1 MKTINFSKKISV
13 LGIALATSA
22 MLMTSCTSIQN
33 LSNTQKGAGIGA
45 GAGAGIGALIGNKAG
60 NTAVGAILGGALGG
74 VAGGLIGKKMDK
86 QAAQIENTVPGAEVI
101 KAGEGI
107 IVKFDSGILFGF
119 DKSDLKPEAKTNI
132 QKLVASLNEN
142 EDTDILV
149 IGHTDNVGR
158 SEYNLGLS
166 ERRAASVKSYAI
178 AQGLSASRIKTE
190 GRGASEPIAS
200 NETEDGRAQNRR
212 VEIVIVANAKMKE
225 EAKIQAQ

>member
-1 MKTINFSKKISV
+1 MIFSKKIAV
-13 LGIALATSA
+13 FGIALATSA
-22 MLMTSCTSIQN
+22 MLMTSCNSIQN

-119 DKSDLKPEAKTNI
+119 DQSDLKPEAKSNI

-142 EDTDILV
+142 GDTDILV

-158 SEYNLGLS
+158 SEYNQSLS
-166 ERRAASVKSYAI
+166 ERRAASVRSYAT
-178 AQGLSASRIKTE
+178 AQGLAASRIKTE

-212 VEIVIVANAKMKE
+212 VEIVIVANDKMKA
-225 EAKIQAQ
+225 EAKEQSN

>member
-1 MKTINFSKKISV
+1 MKTLRFSKKISV
-13 LGIALATSA
+13 FGIALATSA
-22 MLMTSCTSIQN
+22 LLMTSCNSIQN

-45 GAGAGIGALIGNKAG
+45 AGGAGIGALIGNKAG

-86 QAAQIENTVPGAEVI
+86 QAAQIQNTVPGAEVI

-119 DKSDLKPEAKTNI
+119 DKSDLKPEAKSNI

-149 IGHTDNVGR
+149 VGHTDNVGR

-178 AQGLSASRIKTE
+178 AQGLAASRIKTE

-212 VEIVIVANAKMKE
+212 VEIVIVANSKMKE
-225 EAKIQAQ
+225 EAKAQAQ

>member
-225 EAKIQAQ
+225 EAKTQAQ